1 MRKFTTKR
9 GFTIVE
15 ILVAFVIFAI
25 MAAMISTLLMTINK
39 TKRENLDIEE
49 EIEAQR
55 RAYYLSETD
64 MQYDLANKAD
74 SLSFSFD
81 GGNDPFTIDYEVG
94 GTNGDGYNLQ
104 YPVGSVDYS
113 ILTQDALKIEDNDST
128 NKGGQSV
135 TARYDTRIYGDEDLT
150 DVSVK
155 LEYYG
160 PYNGGHLY
168 MVYSNCTS
176 LKYQDP
182 DTGKSQPYRNY
193 SQYRLVFPSP
203 IMEYGYFNLTDNG
216 DGTKS
221 IETIKKE
228 EKHSNTYKPMIND
241 DGYDIYCP
249 VNKMNLICDKIL
261 DEDEK
266 TVINGK
272 TLLYG
277 GIIRVASEQR
287 AIRDDHTSYFEY
299 DGEQFYVVLEDKL
312 DYDHSDPNV
321 PEYKR
326 WDINDITTIF
336 GTNGIDAN
344 QSEMEQDDED
354 RYTYTHYNDKG
365 DVQQNIFGAYPV
377 KDYDP
382 STPSTPKK

>member
-64 MQYDLANKAD
+64 MQYDLANKEED

-81 GGNDPFTIDYEVG
+81 NGNDPFTIDYEIG
-94 GTNGDGYNLQ
+94 GTTGAGYNLQ

-113 ILTQDALKIEDNDST
+113 ILTEDALKIEDNNSD

-150 DVSVK
+150 DISVK

-168 MVYSNCTS
+168 MVYSNSTS

-182 DTGKSQPYRNY
+182 DTGKDQPYRNY
-193 SQYRLVFPSP
+193 SQYRIVFPSP
-203 IMEYGYFNLTDNG
+203 IMEYGYFRLVGSG
-216 DGTKS
+216 DTQT
-221 IETIKKE
+221 IETIQKQEKDESDYKKD
-228 EKHSNTYKPMIND
+228 INEN
-241 DGYDIYCP
+241 GYDIYCP
-249 VNKMNLICDKIL
+249 VNKINLICDKKL
-261 DEDEK
+261 DEDGK
-266 TVINGK
+266 TVINGD

-287 AIRDDHTSYFEY
+287 AIRDKNTSYFEY
-299 DGEQFYVVLEDKL
+299 NGEQFYVVLEDKL
-312 DYDHSDPNV
+312 AYDSSDPTV

-326 WDINDITTIF
+326 WNIDDITTIF
-336 GTNGIDAN
+336 GTNGVDTKL
-344 QSEMEQDDED
+344 EQDGEG
-354 RYTYTHYNDKG
+354 RYVYTHYNDSG
-365 DVQQNIFGAYPV
+365 NVQQNIFGAYPV